1 MVTYFRGHKR
11 AFLEGYLMPWKRP
24 IKSLMTIFTLAICF
38 YIPLLLWTLWLNY
51 DELKSTW
58 RDQGN
63 IAIFLS
69 SQIDLKESGILLQ
82 EIKEND
88 IINFATIKTSDE
100 IKNQLNEDEQLSQI
114 IDLISAH
121 NLPTQI
127 LVKANSIATVDDID
141 YFINNLLINPQVEY
155 VSYDKQWL
163 IQLQAMTNA
172 LLQMARFSAVMFVL
186 IIIVILGNTITN
198 EITDHKRELR
208 LLELMGATW
217 AQVRRSF
224 LYMGTLFGI
233 YASLLSLIFLYFSL
247 IWITDTIDSL
257 LQNFS
262 IEISLNGLSSI
273 QILTVLI
280 VSILVTWFAARMTLS
295 TQLLNQVQD

>member
-1 MVTYFRGHKR
+1 
-11 AFLEGYLMPWKRP
+11 
-24 IKSLMTIFTLAICF
+24 
-38 YIPLLLWTLWLNY
+38 
-51 DELKSTW
+51 
-58 RDQGN
+58 
-63 IAIFLS
+63 
-69 SQIDLKESGILLQ
+69 
-82 EIKEND
+82 
-88 IINFATIKTSDE
+88 
-100 IKNQLNEDEQLSQI
+100 
-114 IDLISAH
+114 
-121 NLPTQI
+121 
-127 LVKANSIATVDDID
+127 
-141 YFINNLLINPQVEY
+141 
-155 VSYDKQWL
+155 
-163 IQLQAMTNA
+163 
-172 LLQMARFSAVMFVL
+172 
-186 IIIVILGNTITN
+186 
-198 EITDHKRELR
+198 
-208 LLELMGATW
+208 MGATW